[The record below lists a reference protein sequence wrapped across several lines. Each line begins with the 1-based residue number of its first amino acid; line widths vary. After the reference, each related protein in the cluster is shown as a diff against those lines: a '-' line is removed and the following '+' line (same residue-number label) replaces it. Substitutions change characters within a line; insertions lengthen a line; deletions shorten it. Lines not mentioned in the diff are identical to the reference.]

1 MPFFSRSALK
11 DGVAMREVWSWAA
24 FDFANSGYT
33 TVVLTAVFNAYFVS
47 VVAGDAPSA
56 TFLWTV
62 VIAVSNAVSMLL
74 MPVIGTVAD
83 ATATKKRWLAVATF
97 MAVGGTLGLMFAGPG
112 TIVWASLMIIVSNV
126 AYNVGESLNSAF
138 LPELARE
145 DAVGKV
151 SGWGWSFGYCGGIL
165 TLGLCLG
172 VVLGGEKLGYGMDQT
187 VAGTM
192 AVTAFVFAASALPIF
207 LFLKE
212 RSVPRLDAADREAVR
227 SAASESFAE
236 LRRTLGSLGDFR
248 DFAWL
253 SVCGFLY
260 QCGVSVVITLSAV
273 YAAAVILPDNYQEI
287 LALSGLND
295 SKKLSEKKREQLY
308 DAILSEA
315 LAYGIGMQ
323 DNASIDE
330 INILEATKEAM
341 RCAILEAERA
351 LRAKTGCGID
361 HILIDALTLREVAI
375 PQTGIIKG
383 DSASLSIAAA
393 SILAKVTRDRMM
405 VEYDSIYPGYAF
417 AKNKGYGTKAHYEGL
432 QAQGMTPI
440 HRRSFLKNFK

>member
-1 MPFFSRSALK
+1 MTKQEREQVLREKLQTMQVYERDLRAAGK
-11 DGVAMREVWSWAA
+11 RYIAGVDEVGRGPLAGPVVAA
-24 FDFANSGYT
+24 C
-33 TVVLTAVFNAYFVS
+33 VVL
-47 VVAGDAPSA
+47 
-56 TFLWTV
+56 
-62 VIAVSNAVSMLL
+62 
-74 MPVIGTVAD
+74 
-83 ATATKKRWLAVATF
+83 
-97 MAVGGTLGLMFAGPG
+97 
-112 TIVWASLMIIVSNV
+112 
-126 AYNVGESLNSAF
+126 
-138 LPELARE
+138 PENF
-145 DAVGKV
+145 DV
-151 SGWGWSFGYCGGIL
+151 
-165 TLGLCLG
+165 LG
-172 VVLGGEKLGYGMDQT
+172 VD
-187 VAGTM
+187 
-192 AVTAFVFAASALPIF
+192 
-207 LFLKE
+207 
-212 RSVPRLDAADREAVR
+212 
-227 SAASESFAE
+227 
-236 LRRTLGSLGDFR
+236 
-248 DFAWL
+248 
-253 SVCGFLY
+253 
-260 QCGVSVVITLSAV
+260 
-273 YAAAVILPDNYQEI
+273 
-287 LALSGLND
+287 D
-295 SKKLSEKKREQLY
+295 SKKLSEKKREQMY